1 MIARRPCNAHT
12 YWGAIKGNLFT
23 QKCCIHGFA
32 IKLHLQRTPP
42 FAGQQNY
49 FHSCLTWVIC
59 CLSCVWVATWSPN
72 LSFPQITN
80 NPLFWLQTCSAC
92 RRWYVRNLTEL
103 WHYSHMAPVFL
114 NQTTTPAWLC
124 EHIIGQTKEQTFL
137 ACSSTSFI
145 PQRSP
150 PLPLEYQYCIAAG
163 QKFGFLYSCNGVATS
178 FFLLIGTH
186 IRQDK
191 GISLLALF
199 HTNSP
204 LAKAPPLKSVP
215 RGVFL
220 FVQL

>member
-150 PLPLEYQYCIAAG
+150 PPS
-163 QKFGFLYSCNGVATS
+163 FRVPVLYSCWTKVWFPLQLQWSGNK
-178 FFLLIGTH
+178 FLPAHRYTY
-186 IRQDK
+186 
-191 GISLLALF
+191 
-199 HTNSP
+199 
-204 LAKAPPLKSVP
+204 KA
-215 RGVFL
+215 G
-220 FVQL
+220 